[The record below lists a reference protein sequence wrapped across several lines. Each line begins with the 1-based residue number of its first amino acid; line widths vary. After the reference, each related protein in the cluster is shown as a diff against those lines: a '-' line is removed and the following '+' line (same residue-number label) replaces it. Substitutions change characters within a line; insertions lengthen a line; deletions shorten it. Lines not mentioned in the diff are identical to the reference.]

1 MSRRR
6 LFRSAIAALGLSVV
20 AVFASSA
27 CSSDSNSGGKVTV
40 VASTNVWGSVA
51 TAVAGP
57 DASVV
62 SIIDEPGADPHSYE
76 SSPSDAAAVTDADL
90 VVYNGGGYDAF
101 IDKMLAGTKDKP
113 AVNAFDLRATQT
125 DKNEHVFYD
134 LPTVDATAR
143 KIADELGKL
152 DPNNAKGYT
161 ERADAFHDKLNAIV
175 TVTKKIEADH
185 PKAPVAQTEPIAH
198 YLLEAAGVEDL
209 TPEQFENAIEEGTDP
224 APSAVAAT
232 RDLLTQ
238 KKVQS
243 LVYNIQT
250 EDKVTQDIRAAA
262 ESGGVRIV
270 EVTETLPAD
279 LDYIQ
284 WQTDNAEALAKALN

>member
-1 MSRRR
+1 MSRHR
-6 LFRSAIAALGLSVV
+6 LFRPATAVLGLSV
-20 AVFASSA
+20 AAAFALSA
-27 CSSDSNSGGKVTV
+27 CSSDANSDGKVTI

-51 TAVAGP
+51 TAVAGD

-62 SIIDEPGADPHSYE
+62 SIIDEPDADPHSYE

-101 IDKMLAGTKDKP
+101 IDKMLAGTTDKP
-113 AVNAFDLRATQT
+113 TVNAFDLRTAK
-125 DKNEHVFYD
+125 DDNNEHVFYD
-134 LPTVDATAR
+134 LSTVDATAQ
-143 KIADELGKL
+143 KIADELGTL
-152 DPNNAKGYT
+152 DPNNAKAYG
-161 ERADAFHDKLNAIV
+161 ERAAAFHEKLNSIS
-175 TVTKKIEADH
+175 TVTRKIDAEH

-209 TPEQFENAIEEGTDP
+209 TPAEFENAIEEGTDP
-224 APSAVAAT
+224 SPSALAAT

-238 KKVQS
+238 KKVQA

-262 ESGGVRIV
+262 QSGGVRIV